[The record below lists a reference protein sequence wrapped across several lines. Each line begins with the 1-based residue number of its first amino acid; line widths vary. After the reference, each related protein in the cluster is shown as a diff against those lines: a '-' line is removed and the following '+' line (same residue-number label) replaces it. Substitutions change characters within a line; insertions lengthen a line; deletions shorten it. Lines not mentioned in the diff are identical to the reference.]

1 MATVET
7 QQPAETDNVM
17 EKRMEAMSLEETTSK
32 VSTEKSTQPPSATAS
47 IREQPAGVMKT
58 PFLEPVPSAKPSP
71 AVALTADQETKYNT
85 LLEAV
90 KSWKEIP
97 STKGKGGPIVES
109 EIMWLT
115 RECLLR
121 YLRATK
127 WVVADASKR
136 LLSTLSWRR
145 DYDVDSL
152 LDGEIVSPE
161 NETGKQLI
169 LGYDGCARPCLYLN
183 PGRQN
188 TNPSPRQ
195 VQELV
200 YMVERVIDMMVP
212 GQDSLAL
219 LINFKQSKNRTNTAP
234 GIGQGREV
242 LNILQSHYP
251 ERLGKCYIIN
261 GMFSITR
268 NVLISCGGRSRSR
281 ADHHFSTMGRVG
293 LF

>member
-7 QQPAETDNVM
+7 QQPVETDSVM
-17 EKRMEAMSLEETTSK
+17 EKKMEAMGLEMPNNADSMEN
-32 VSTEKSTQPPSATAS
+32 STQSSSAAES
-47 IREQPAGVMKT
+47 VREKPAGVAKT
-58 PFLEPVPSAKPSP
+58 PFLEPVPSSKPSP
-71 AVALTADQETKYNT
+71 AVALTTEQEKMYNT
-85 LLEAV
+85 LLEVV

-136 LLSTLSWRR
+136 LQGTLSWRR

-152 LDGEIVSPE
+152 VDGEIVSPE
-161 NETGKQLI
+161 NETGKQII
-169 LGYDGCARPCLYLN
+169 LGYDGFARPCLYLN

-261 GMFSITR
+261 GMFSSTW
-268 NVLISCGGRSRSR
+268 NVCFSSGGTFKS
-281 ADHHFSTMGRVG
+281 
-293 LF
+293 

>member
-1 MATVET
+1 MAAVAT
-7 QQPAETDNVM
+7 QQPVESDSVM
-17 EKRMEAMSLEETTSK
+17 EKKMEAMGLVETNSNDPAEMPAQ
-32 VSTEKSTQPPSATAS
+32 SSSATTS
-47 IREQPAGVMKT
+47 IREKSAGVTKT

-71 AVALTADQETKYNT
+71 PVALSTEQETMYNT
-85 LLEAV
+85 LLEVV

-97 STKGKGGPIVES
+97 STKGKGGPIMES

-127 WVVADASKR
+127 WVVTDASKR

-169 LGYDGCARPCLYLN
+169 LGYDGFARPCLYLN

-261 GMFSITR
+261 GMFS
-268 NVLISCGGRSRSR
+268 
-281 ADHHFSTMGRVG
+281 ST
-293 LF
+293 

>member
-1 MATVET
+1 MAAVET
-7 QQPAETDNVM
+7 QQPVVADSVM
-17 EKRMEAMSLEETTSK
+17 EKKMEAMGLEDNSNTDSMA
-32 VSTEKSTQPPSATAS
+32 KSTQPSSTTAS
-47 IREQPAGVMKT
+47 VCEQPAGIMKT
-58 PFLEPVPSAKPSP
+58 PFLEPISSAKPNP
-71 AVALTADQETKYNT
+71 AVNLTTDQETKYNT
-85 LLEAV
+85 LLEIV

-97 STKGKGGPIVES
+97 STKGKDGPIVES

-115 RECLLR
+115 RDCLLR

-136 LLSTLSWRR
+136 LLGTLSWRR

-169 LGYDGCARPCLYLN
+169 LGYDNFARPCLYLN

-212 GQDSLAL
+212 GQECMAL

-261 GMFSITR
+261 GTFNIIFSPKR
-268 NVLISCGGRSRSR
+268 LLPGKLSEEWG
-281 ADHHFSTMGRVG
+281 
-293 LF
+293 